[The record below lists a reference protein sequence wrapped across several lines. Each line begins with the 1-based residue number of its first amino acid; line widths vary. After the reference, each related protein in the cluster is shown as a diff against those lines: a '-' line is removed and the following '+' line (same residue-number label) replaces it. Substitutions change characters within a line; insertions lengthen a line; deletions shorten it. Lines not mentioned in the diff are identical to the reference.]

1 MFKRLRQN
9 TKGDTIVEVLI
20 SLAIL
25 TMVLGGAYYTANQ
38 SFRNDRDAQE
48 HSEALTIAQTQ
59 VESLRV
65 LGNNLHGNTCISTP
79 LDYCYVN
86 SSNTSEFY
94 ASNQSCLRAGSPYCY
109 TVKITD
115 EGSVKVGLATAST
128 LLTTYKVNVSWPALS
143 GGKDQVSLYYR
154 VDN

>member
-65 LGNNLHGNTCISTP
+65 LGNNLRGNPCI
-79 LDYCYVN
+79 VN
-86 SSNTSEFY
+86 GSPSSNCQV
-94 ASNQSCLRAGSPYCY
+94 ASNDTSSFNINCLTSAPYCY

-115 EGSVKVGLATAST
+115 EGSVKVGPATAST

-143 GGKDQVSLYYR
+143 GGTDNVSLYYR
-154 VDN
+154 ADSSQ

>member
-1 MFKRLRQN
+1 MFKKLRQN
-9 TKGDTIVEVLI
+9 TRGDTIVEVLI

-59 VESLRV
+59 VESLRILI
-65 LGNNLHGNTCISTP
+65 LGNKTLSGNPCI
-79 LDYCYVN
+79 VNGN
-86 SSNTSEFY
+86 SSSSCQV
-94 ASNQSCLRAGSPYCY
+94 ASNDTSSFNIKCPTSAPYCY
-109 TVKITD
+109 TVNITD
-115 EGSVKVGLATAST
+115 EGSVKVGSIST